1 MSREEN
7 YGQFSTLR
15 ESKKGEKDIYRL
27 HGQDEDGKNTQIIIN
42 LSNEPK
48 SYIGHHP
55 GQKFKNDPELNDIV
69 QNDDLI
75 APPPLLST
83 IGPPGI
89 PTGQTIGMPAPATM
103 RPPPATTR
111 PPPATAR
118 PPPTYGTTPPPIY
131 YGSHSQAEPPQPP
144 PQNPP
149 VYTPDYEAPP
159 RAPPAPPPQSYG
171 VPQSPQA
178 PPQTYAPPAAAPQAP
193 SYVASPALS
202 QNYAPPPAAPP
213 QAPSYGVPQAPPQ
226 SYDPPA
232 AAPPAP
238 SYGVPQAP
246 PQDPIVQ
253 TQTQFVMPAL
263 TLSWQ
268 QPVIQQDIP
277 QDKPSY
283 DAPSYGAPSNDPG
296 IVQTQAD
303 PEGGLHYHIHVDD
316 VNDVQQLDE
325 VRRKL
330 NQSYV
335 FSNSSPCPKNLIKN
349 QYEFSDIWWRR

>member
-1 MSREEN
+1 MSREEK
-7 YGQFSTLR
+7 YGQFSTQR
-15 ESKKGEKDIYRL
+15 ESKNGEKDVYRL

-55 GQKFKNDPELNDIV
+55 GQKFKNQPEIIGNVNDEMV

-75 APPPLLST
+75 APPPLSST
-83 IGPPGI
+83 VAPPGI
-89 PTGQTIGMPAPATM
+89 PTGPIIGMPAPS
-103 RPPPATTR
+103 TT
-111 PPPATAR
+111 R

-131 YGSHSQAEPPQPP
+131 YGSHSQAEPPRYPQPP

-149 VYTPDYEAPP
+149 AAVYTPDYEAPP
-159 RAPPAPPPQSYG
+159 RNPPASPPQSYG
-171 VPQSPQA
+171 VPQIPQA

-193 SYVASPALS
+193 SYAVPQSPPQS
-202 QNYAPPPAAPP
+202 YAPPPAAPP
-213 QAPSYGVPQAPPQ
+213 PAPSYGVPQAPPQ

-246 PQDPIVQ
+246 PQDPIIQ

-277 QDKPSY
+277 QDLPQDK
-283 DAPSYGAPSNDPG
+283 PSYGAPSNDPG

-316 VNDVQQLDE
+316 VNDVEQLDE
-325 VRRKL
+325 VRRKT
-330 NQSYV
+330 QS
-335 FSNSSPCPKNLIKN
+335 IM
-349 QYEFSDIWWRR
+349 

>member
-15 ESKKGEKDIYRL
+15 ESKNGEKDVYRL

-48 SYIGHHP
+48 SYIGHH
-55 GQKFKNDPELNDIV
+55 KFKNDPEVIPNVNDDIV
-69 QNDDLI
+69 QNDDLVS
-75 APPPLLST
+75 PPPLSAT
-83 IGPPGI
+83 VGPPGI
-89 PTGQTIGMPAPATM
+89 PTGQTIGMPAPAT
-103 RPPPATTR
+103 T
-111 PPPATAR
+111 R

-131 YGSHSQAEPPQPP
+131 YGSHSQAEPPRFPQPP

-149 VYTPDYEAPP
+149 AAAPQVYTPNYEAPP
-159 RAPPAPPPQSYG
+159 PASPPSYG
-171 VPQSPQA
+171 VPQVPQA
-178 PPQTYAPPAAAPQAP
+178 PPQNYAPTAAAPQ
-193 SYVASPALS
+193 S
-202 QNYAPPPAAPP
+202 YAPPPAAPP

-226 SYDPPA
+226 SYEPPA

-296 IVQTQAD
+296 VVQTQAD

-325 VRRKL
+325 VSEKL
-330 NQSYV
+330 
-335 FSNSSPCPKNLIKN
+335 SSTYL
-349 QYEFSDIWWRR
+349 D